1 MAYITIREY
10 GEDSF
15 IEKKS
20 EFIGYAKRVE
30 NEEEAKAFV
39 AEIKS
44 KHKQARHNCWAYV
57 IGENMGIQRYSDDG
71 EPQGTAG
78 IPILEVMKKS
88 DITDCAVVVTR
99 YFGGILLGAGGL
111 TRAYTKG
118 ASIALKAGGVVE
130 KVQGVKVSLHLD
142 YDMIGKVQ
150 YFCGQN
156 NWHIE
161 DTEYTDKVIVHI
173 LAEVSVAD
181 EIEKEA
187 IEPIQTLKT
196 NYLGSKNPRL
206 HTDEIL
212 IALSSTAAHNENAK
226 KAMGELTKLKGCD
239 AHSTVLLSSVD
250 ETTFKKLGMQLT
262 CEPKYEEDGRKYHK
276 H

>member
-44 KHKQARHNCWAYV
+44 KHKQARHNCWAYI

-78 IPILEVMKKS
+78 IPILEVMKKA

-99 YFGGILLGAGGL
+99 YFGGILLGTGGL

-118 ASIALKAGGVVE
+118 ASIALKAGGIVE
-130 KVQGVKVSLHLD
+130 KVEGVNISLHLD

-173 LAEVSVAD
+173 LAEVTVAD